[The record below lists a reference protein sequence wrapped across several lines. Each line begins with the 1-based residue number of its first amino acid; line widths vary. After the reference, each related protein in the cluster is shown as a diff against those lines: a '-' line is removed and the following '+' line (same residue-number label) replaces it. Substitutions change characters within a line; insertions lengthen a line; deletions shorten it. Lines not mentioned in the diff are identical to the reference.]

1 MKQWGVFALT
11 FLLLVAVLVASQMQK
26 IAAPVGP
33 GAVLSLIADT
43 EHELT
48 RLPATFTRMS
58 DLEEIRIGN
67 QLAKEYGRQEE
78 FAKEDHTS
86 PAVQAYVYR
95 VGTRVAVGARR
106 KLPYRFHYV
115 SNPNF
120 VNAFALPG
128 GHVFIGGG
136 LIALMDSEDQLASV
150 LGHEVEHIDHYH
162 CAERVQTQ
170 AALQK
175 VPLGE
180 LVAIPVEVFEAG
192 YSKTQELEADR
203 EGTRLAVKA
212 RYSPLGAVRMFQTFD
227 RLFHERARRAQSLEE
242 ELSQLA
248 LGTLE
253 GYFRSHPPNSE
264 RIAQIQGMISSEHWE
279 SLTSEQPLEVAYVY
293 LTQRAGR
300 ALAAKKYAAAE
311 AGATR
316 SLTLHAD
323 QTDALAILAE
333 AQFAL
338 MEFPAGLASYRQVLK
353 ESPPE
358 AAAVG
363 EFANSV
369 AMGALNAEHFAEAA
383 KFASASLDLQ
393 ANNAP
398 ALTVLADA
406 QMAMGDYAA
415 SGATYH
421 RLLNLYPADAENVI
435 TFTASTASRA
445 LAAHRYQQALDVS
458 AFWLTLRPNEREA
471 LTIEAQAELARGE
484 FSAAA
489 KALRNLLDLTPK
501 NAEVDVLLVWN
512 YADALSGANLGPSA
526 VQDFHSFML
535 ADRTVSNTTIENQIK
550 IEDAGLAL
558 MAGDSALARDLVDEP
573 RGVRGS
579 WISPELLGRLGWWY
593 YRAGKYSEAE
603 VLLRRLTQER
613 PGDGGLQN
621 NLSWVELEQNE
632 LDAAIRRFRSVAG
645 RQEYGFA
652 QWNTPQMGLAI
663 ALWRSHRV
671 EEALKNYELA
681 ANAEPRWTNPPLV
694 RAFYSPQVAQSV
706 AELQAEQ
713 TKRLEARKRQG
724 LAKP

>member
-180 LVAIPVEVFEAG
+180 LVAIPVEVFEMG

-227 RLFHERARRAQSLEE
+227 RLFQERARRAQSPEE

-311 AGATR
+311 TAATR
-316 SLTLHAD
+316 SLSLHAD
-323 QTDALAILAE
+323 QRDALTILAQ

-393 ANNAP
+393 PNNAQ

-435 TFTASTASRA
+435 TFTPTASGSIPYSCWMGMV
-445 LAAHRYQQALDVS
+445 HG
-458 AFWLTLRPNEREA
+458 
-471 LTIEAQAELARGE
+471 TIV
-484 FSAAA
+484 
-489 KALRNLLDLTPK
+489 
-501 NAEVDVLLVWN
+501 VD
-512 YADALSGANLGPSA
+512 D
-526 VQDFHSFML
+526 
-535 ADRTVSNTTIENQIK
+535 
-550 IEDAGLAL
+550 
-558 MAGDSALARDLVDEP
+558 
-573 RGVRGS
+573 
-579 WISPELLGRLGWWY
+579 
-593 YRAGKYSEAE
+593 
-603 VLLRRLTQER
+603 
-613 PGDGGLQN
+613 
-621 NLSWVELEQNE
+621 
-632 LDAAIRRFRSVAG
+632 
-645 RQEYGFA
+645 
-652 QWNTPQMGLAI
+652 
-663 ALWRSHRV
+663 
-671 EEALKNYELA
+671 
-681 ANAEPRWTNPPLV
+681 
-694 RAFYSPQVAQSV
+694 
-706 AELQAEQ
+706 
-713 TKRLEARKRQG
+713 
-724 LAKP
+724 